1 MKKVIVLAGLFLMG
15 IACSS
20 DDNKIE
26 RVFEPRQVEMETV
39 AQGDYFGGSGQQEFL
54 VIREQKEWSDLIH
67 NSNISSYISNPLSST
82 IDFTQFEIV
91 VVADT
96 EKLPGG
102 RSIDVV
108 NIIEHEE
115 NILVR
120 VDALTKGNEALQK
133 NSPFHIVKIPK
144 LLKPVVFEL
153 VESNLSDSK
162 FTEIW
167 NLREFSPGL
176 APYHYYE
183 VGYIRWVFTE
193 NNQVYTE
200 VNHHLSAYHSKIPLN
215 VSGNYTYTIQGDS
228 IFLNSQL
235 YQYKLMGD
243 TLIIHWDVPAD
254 GIELI
259 FLREH

>member
-1 MKKVIVLAGLFLMG
+1 MKKIIVFAGLFLVG
-15 IACSS
+15 VACGS

-26 RVFEPRQVEMETV
+26 KVFEPRQVEMETM
-39 AQGDYFGGSGQQEFL
+39 AQGDYFGTSGEREFR
-54 VIREQKEWSDLIH
+54 VIREQREWNDLLD
-67 NSNISSYISNPLSST
+67 NSHVRSYISNPLYFEM
-82 IDFTQFEIV
+82 DFTQFEIV
-91 VVADT
+91 VVSDI

-102 RSIDVV
+102 SSIDIVH
-108 NIIEHEE
+108 IIENEK
-115 NILVR
+115 NVIVQ
-120 VDALTKGNEALQK
+120 VDGLIKGTEALRK
-133 NSPFHIVKIPK
+133 NQPFHIVRIPK
-144 LLKPVVFEL
+144 LSKPVLFEL
-153 VESNLSDSK
+153 VESNLTDLK
-162 FTEIW
+162 FREIW

-183 VGYIRWVFTE
+183 VGDIRWIFTE

-200 VNHHLSAYHSKIPLN
+200 VNHYSSDYHSKIPMN

-235 YQYKLMGD
+235 YQYKVMGD
-243 TLIIHWDVPAD
+243 TLIVHWDVPAD